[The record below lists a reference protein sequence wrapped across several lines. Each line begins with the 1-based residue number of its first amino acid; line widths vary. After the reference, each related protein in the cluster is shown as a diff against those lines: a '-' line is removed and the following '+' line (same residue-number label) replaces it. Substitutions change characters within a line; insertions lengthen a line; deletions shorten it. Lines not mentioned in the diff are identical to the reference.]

1 MEGQTALPAQEEMS
15 SHLVV
20 DQARLQGVYD
30 IWAEPRR
37 VQKIFFQ
44 LEFWENIM
52 MRTEWVRMNDENKS
66 VEAGNVST
74 CLGNSE
80 M

>member
-1 MEGQTALPAQEEMS
+1 MMS
-15 SHLVV
+15 
-20 DQARLQGVYD
+20 
-30 IWAEPRR
+30 
-37 VQKIFFQ
+37 
-44 LEFWENIM
+44 
-52 MRTEWVRMNDENKS
+52 TEWVRMNDENKS